1 MEIQNLTKRVL
12 EYLRNRII
20 TGELVPGQRLNE
32 NEIASR
38 LEISRHSIR
47 EAFRVLESEQLVFSI
62 PNKGAF
68 VTELSDED
76 LLEVYQTREMIEC
89 YAVDLLKRKKNI
101 NLFQLESAIED
112 ASNLPI
118 PSTDDP
124 EQYLEFHK
132 KFVNFHFKMIET
144 CGNSRLLHFYKSI
157 SLNLA
162 RYQFKSLRLPGSLET
177 DQNEHGQILNALRIG
192 DYEGAKRKLKS
203 HITKRLHGASKMR
216 FQKDLQS

>member
-1 MEIQNLTKRVL
+1 MEVQSLTKRVL

-32 NEIASR
+32 NEIASS

-68 VTELSDED
+68 VTELSSDD
-76 LLEVYQTREMIEC
+76 LLEVSQTREMIEC
-89 YAVDLLKRKKNI
+89 YAIELLKRKKNK
-101 NLFQLESAIED
+101 NLIQLESAIED
-112 ASNLPI
+112 ASNLLI

-124 EQYLEFHK
+124 EQYLKFHK
-132 KFVNFHFKMIET
+132 KFVNFHFKMIEA
-144 CGNSRLLHFYKSI
+144 CGNSRLVHFYKSI

-162 RYQFKSLRLPGSLET
+162 RYQFKGLRLPGSLET
-177 DQNEHGQILNALRIG
+177 DQKEHRQILNALKIG
-192 DYEGAKRKLKS
+192 DYGDAKKKLKS
-203 HITKRLHGASKMR
+203 HITKRLHGASKIR
-216 FQKDLQS
+216 F

>member
-1 MEIQNLTKRVL
+1 MEVQNLTKRVL

-20 TGELVPGQRLNE
+20 TGELVPGQKLNE

-47 EAFRVLESEQLVFSI
+47 EAFRVLESEQMVFSI

-68 VTELSDED
+68 VTELSDDD
-76 LLEVYQTREMIEC
+76 LVEVYQTREMIEC
-89 YAVDLLKRKKNI
+89 YAVELLKRKEKKD
-101 NLFQLESAIED
+101 LLQLESAIED

-118 PSTDDP
+118 PLTDDP

-132 KFVNFHFKMIET
+132 KFVNFHFKMIEA
-144 CGNSRLLHFYKSI
+144 CCNSRLVHFYRSI

-162 RYQFKSLRLPGSLET
+162 RYQFRSLRLPGSLET
-177 DQNEHGQILNALRIG
+177 DQKEHRQILNALKIG
-192 DYEGAKRKLKS
+192 DYEDAKKILRS
-203 HITKRLHGASKMR
+203 HITKRLNGTSKIK
-216 FQKDLQS
+216 F

>member
-1 MEIQNLTKRVL
+1 LTKRVL

-20 TGELVPGQRLNE
+20 TGELVPGQKLNE

-47 EAFRVLESEQLVFSI
+47 EAFRVLESEQMVFSI

-68 VTELSDED
+68 VTELSDDD
-76 LLEVYQTREMIEC
+76 LVEVYQTREMIEC
-89 YAVDLLKRKKNI
+89 YAVELLKRKEKKD
-101 NLFQLESAIED
+101 LLQLESAIED

-118 PSTDDP
+118 PLTDDP

-132 KFVNFHFKMIET
+132 KFVNFHFKMIEA
-144 CGNSRLLHFYKSI
+144 CCNSRLVHFYRSI

-162 RYQFKSLRLPGSLET
+162 RYQFRSLRLPGSLET
-177 DQNEHGQILNALRIG
+177 DQKEHRQILNALKIG
-192 DYEGAKRKLKS
+192 DYEDAKKILRS
-203 HITKRLHGASKMR
+203 HITKRLNGTSKIK
-216 FQKDLQS
+216 F